1 MTVMAKASVRQLLPS
16 DSSGA
21 AFDSTS
27 AAFPIT
33 GESAT
38 VSGTRCESLPF
49 ADLDTS
55 SGSFIGAV
63 SRLAKR
69 MLGVMALRPPVAVTP
84 RARKVV
90 SCPSAS
96 HPRPA

>member
-1 MTVMAKASVRQLLPS
+1 MLHDSYGKRLCSSAGRS

-33 GESAT
+33 SESARCRM
-38 VSGTRCESLPF
+38 SGARRESLPF
-49 ADLDTS
+49 ADLDTP

-69 MLGVMALRPPVAVTP
+69 MLGAMATAVSRSYTASAEG
-84 RARKVV
+84 RVV
-90 SCPSAS
+90 SIS
-96 HPRPA
+96 